1 MVDYAHLNVGR
12 KFMIIDGEECESRD
26 GKYFSVESPIVRNL
40 SIAELPCATLED
52 VNHSV
57 ESAHKAWGIWGKMKA
72 ADRRQIMLKIA
83 DELEK
88 HTEEIA
94 WLLAIETGNAMST
107 NSRPESLK
115 APDVFRFFGGLAQ
128 EMKGFT
134 LPVGEGL
141 FSYTRRE
148 PLGVVAAITPWNAP
162 VATGCIKVAPA
173 LAMGNCVV
181 IKAASTA
188 PLAMLKVVEI
198 CNKHLPPGVLN
209 MISGSGRVCGKALAE
224 HPLVRHITFTGS
236 TDVGR
241 ELMKVGAQRIVPAT
255 MELGGKSPQIVFP
268 DVEITDKLMNT
279 IAANAGLFR
288 AGQVCVAGTRIFV
301 HKDIE
306 EKFLA
311 AFCERLKTI
320 KVGNPLDE
328 STECGA
334 IVDRQQFE
342 TVCGYIAEGIKE
354 AGRQP
359 IVGGLPVKPELL
371 EGYYIEP
378 TLFEHADNKWKIS
391 QEEIFGPVIVEIP
404 WETEEEVIAMANDT
418 KYGLS
423 SYVYTNNI
431 DKALKTANAIEAGA
445 VQINGGAGALLS
457 SPYGGYKESGIGRE
471 YDLESMVES
480 FSQVKNVHVNL
491 AH

>member
-1 MVDYAHLNVGR
+1 MCKTAGEIISSQKKYLMTGGFSNINRRERRLKELLVSVNDHESEIADALKKDLGKSDMEALMTEIAPVKEEIRFMLSKLKSFQKPKKVKTPFTHFPASSYVLREPYGSILIISPWNYPFQLTMMPLVGAIAAGNCAVIKPSR
-12 KFMIIDGEECESRD
+12 KSPNTSSIIAR
-26 GKYFSVESPIVRNL
+26 I
-40 SIAELPCATLED
+40 IED
-52 VNHSV
+52 VFDEKEV
-57 ESAHKAWGIWGKMKA
+57 FV
-72 ADRRQIMLKIA
+72 A
-83 DELEK
+83 DEDLSHDELMAG
-88 HTEEIA
+88 H
-94 WLLAIETGNAMST
+94 
-107 NSRPESLK
+107 
-115 APDVFRFFGGLAQ
+115 PD
-128 EMKGFT
+128 
-134 LPVGEGL
+134 
-141 FSYTRRE
+141 
-148 PLGVVAAITPWNAP
+148 
-162 VATGCIKVAPA
+162 
-173 LAMGNCVV
+173 
-181 IKAASTA
+181 
-188 PLAMLKVVEI
+188 
-198 CNKHLPPGVLN
+198 
-209 MISGSGRVCGKALAE
+209 MIF
-224 HPLVRHITFTGS
+224 FTGS
-236 TDVGR
+236 AKTGR
-241 ELMKVGAQRIVPAT
+241 HVMEMASKDLIPVVL
-255 MELGGKSPQIVFP
+255 ELGGKSPQIVFP

-342 TVCGYIAEGIKE
+342 TVCGYIEEGIKE

-359 IVGGLPVKPELL
+359 IVGGLPVKPKLL

-431 DKALKTANAIEAGA
+431 DKAIKTANAIEAGA